1 MKVEYKRDI
10 KRNYM
15 VIWKPEESVIEPYCI
30 RMVEETISDTILLMQ
45 QHSIDDQMLF
55 YYEITGRQSM
65 LHLFEK
71 KLLSYGQLKL
81 FMKQILSA
89 LELAYEH
96 LLPEDDFLLI
106 PEYIYLDI
114 VTNMPSLCFLPGYR
128 KDSRKQMSSLL
139 EYLMNKVDYG
149 DKEAVTL
156 VYQLYA
162 ASREEGF
169 TLAHIL
175 RILDKKDSEEVNSR
189 TSRVRMEIEAEDEKG
204 EKGIKTA
211 KSALDMRRPG
221 SNLSV
226 DNSMRQAAVGHSSNG
241 KEAGKKRIGR
251 QEVSREGGQ
260 EQRHGYG
267 QENIPVVMERLEEE
281 REVWRYPITAYLLTG
296 VCSAVGILVLVLGF
310 TSGILYNSYGG
321 RIEYGKLLGLIL
333 VLLCVEAY
341 LMRIIWNGNNRLA
354 KIMSIRE
361 YIDPRQEDMEAEL
374 PLEDTADSADMDA
387 AAPAL
392 EPSRLT
398 GRERSIWQTM
408 LHREEAA
415 PEGLYTG
422 IGRSEEECSPTCI
435 LNGEHLSQVTGATVL
450 LKSVDE
456 TLYTSVPVTEFPFFI
471 GKLRKNVDYCLQK
484 SAVSRYHAKITKE
497 EDKYY
502 ITDLNSTNGTYVN
515 ETRLNSYENWELE
528 HGDRVALADLVFEF
542 TLNAG

>member
-30 RMVEETISDTILLMQ
+30 RMVEEAISDAILLVQ

-89 LELAYEH
+89 MELAYEH
-96 LLPEDDFLLI
+96 LLPEDDFLLT

-114 VTNMPSLCFLPGYR
+114 VTHVPSLCFLPGYR

-175 RILDKKDSEEVNSR
+175 RILEKKDSEEVNPG
-189 TSRVRMEIEAEDEKG
+189 TS
-204 EKGIKTA
+204 
-211 KSALDMRRPG
+211 

-226 DNSMRQAAVGHSSNG
+226 NNSKRQAGVCSSPSG

-251 QEVSREGGQ
+251 QEVFREGGQ

-333 VLLCVEAY
+333 ILLCVEAY

-354 KIMSIRE
+354 KIMPIRE

-374 PLEDTADSADMDA
+374 PLGDMGDSADKDT

-398 GRERSIWQTM
+398 GRERSVWQTM

-422 IGRSEEECSPTCI
+422 IGRSEEESNPTCI
-435 LNGEHLSQVTGATVL
+435 LNGEHLSLVTGATVL

-515 ETRLNSYENWELE
+515 GTRLNSYESWELK

>member
-30 RMVEETISDTILLMQ
+30 RMMEEAISDTILLMQ

-175 RILDKKDSEEVNSR
+175 RVLDKKDSEEVNQRNSR
-189 TSRVRMEIEAEDEKG
+189 ERTEI
-204 EKGIKTA
+204 
-211 KSALDMRRPG
+211 
-221 SNLSV
+221 
-226 DNSMRQAAVGHSSNG
+226 
-241 KEAGKKRIGR
+241 GKKRIGR
-251 QEVSREGGQ
+251 QGVFREGGQ
-260 EQRHGYG
+260 EQAHGYG

-361 YIDPRQEDMEAEL
+361 YIDPRQEDMADGV
-374 PLEDTADSADMDA
+374 PLGDTADRAEMEV

-398 GRERSIWQTM
+398 GRERSVWQTM
-408 LHREEAA
+408 LHREPAE
-415 PEGLYTG
+415 PDGLYTVS
-422 IGRSEEECSPTCI
+422 GRPEEECNPTCI
-435 LNGEHLSQVTGATVL
+435 LNGKYPSQVTGATAL

-456 TLYTSVPVTEFPFFI
+456 SIDTSVSVTEFPFFI
-471 GKLRKNVDYCLQK
+471 GKLRENVDYCLQK
-484 SAVSRYHAKITKE
+484 SVVSRYHAKITKE

-515 ETRLNSYENWELE
+515 ETKLNPYENKELKQ
-528 HGDRVALADLVFEF
+528 GDRVDLADLTFEF
-542 TLNAG
+542 VLH

>member
-30 RMVEETISDTILLMQ
+30 RMMEEAISDTILLMQ

-175 RILDKKDSEEVNSR
+175 KILDKQDLEKVNPR
-189 TSRVRMEIEAEDEKG
+189 TSRVRVGVEAEG
-204 EKGIKTA
+204 EKGAEDT
-211 KSALDMRRPG
+211 LDMRKPG
-221 SNLSV
+221 GNLLT
-226 DNSMRQAAVGHSSNG
+226 DNSKGQVAARPLPNG
-241 KEAGKKRIGR
+241 KEAGKKRIGKR
-251 QEVSREGGQ
+251 GILRESGQ
-260 EQRHGYG
+260 EQEHGYG
-267 QENIPVVMERLEEE
+267 HGDIPVVMERLEEE
-281 REVWRYPITAYLLTG
+281 REVWRYPITSYLLTG

-341 LMRIIWNGNNRLA
+341 LMRIIWSGSNRLA

-361 YIDPRQEDMEAEL
+361 YIDPRQEDMEEGL
-374 PLEDTADSADMDA
+374 PSGDTADRTEMDA
-387 AAPAL
+387 ADSVL

-398 GRERSIWQTM
+398 GRERSIWQGM
-408 LHREEAA
+408 LRREAA
-415 PEGLYTG
+415 EPEGLCAG
-422 IGRSEEECSPTCI
+422 NGHLEEECNPTCI
-435 LNGEHLSQVTGATVL
+435 LNGERSSQVPGATVL

-456 TLYTSVPVTEFPFFI
+456 ALYTSVPVTEFPFFI

-497 EDKYY
+497 EDKYC

-515 ETRLNSYENWELE
+515 ETRLNSYENCELK
-528 HGDRVALADLVFEF
+528 HGDRVGLADVTFEF
-542 TLNAG
+542 ILR